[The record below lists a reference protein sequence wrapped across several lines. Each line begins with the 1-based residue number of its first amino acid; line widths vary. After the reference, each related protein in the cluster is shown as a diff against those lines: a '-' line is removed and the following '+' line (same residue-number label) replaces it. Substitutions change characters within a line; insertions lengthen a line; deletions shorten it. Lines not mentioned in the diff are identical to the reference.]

1 MNVIIN
7 STIDFNN
14 KLMKALCESDDDDD
28 ENNKDFCLISGEKL
42 EATPIQL
49 ECKHTYNYGA
59 IMEEIKNQKKFST
72 LEINRLK
79 TYQIKC
85 PYCRHIQTGILPW
98 REGYPKVNNV
108 NWPIGRSFKAF
119 HCSAILKSGKRKGHS
134 CGKKSIEKYCPRHL
148 KLQKKSTEGTSAT
161 NAIVVSSENMTSFSS
176 SKLMKGCQ
184 AILKSGKRK
193 GHKCGIRAKF
203 FSIFSKTTTTIL
215 PIKIGFCGRH
225 YSPGTD
231 PCQIQSIA
239 DDVQQIIQNQTIGFP
254 IPPST
259 PPTIPADDTDL

>member
-7 STIDFNN
+7 STIEFNN
-14 KLMKALCESDDDDD
+14 KLMKALCESDDDD
-28 ENNKDFCLISGEKL
+28 ENNKDVCLISGEKL
-42 EATPIQL
+42 ETTPIQL
-49 ECKHTYNYGA
+49 ECKHMYNYGA
-59 IMEEIKNQKKFST
+59 ILDEVKNQKKFSA

-108 NWPIGRSFKAF
+108 NWPIGRAFKAF
-119 HCSAILKSGKRKGHS
+119 HCSTVLKSRKRKGQH

-148 KLQKKSTEGTSAT
+148 KLKKKATEKGNISSNIIISSDNVTSL
-161 NAIVVSSENMTSFSS
+161 SS
-176 SKLMKGCQ
+176 SKLLKGCQ
-184 AILKSGKRK
+184 ALLKSGPRK
-193 GHKCGIRAKF
+193 GQKCGSRTKF
-203 FSIFSKTTTTIL
+203 YSIFSNQNTIL

-231 PCQIQSIA
+231 PCKIQSIS
-239 DDVQQIIQNQTIGFP
+239 DDVQQIIQNQNIGLP

-259 PPTIPADDTDL
+259 LPTIPTNDTDL